1 MNDGPPPAPPRGREG
16 WRRFKVQS
24 SKLPTDYTDFKDFY
38 LTTTKTTGTPFWQ
51 GWSDGRR
58 YKCKKSA
65 KQFEIWK
72 IIRIFV
78 LVKTIKGLMFQ
89 GAIIVFSILV
99 IFIAV
104 CILPWWVSVLVLVYF
119 IVAIF
124 FPSKNPWWR
133 FKVAHRRRRS
143 RGSSPPPTPPRG
155 RDGWRRGK
163 VQGSRQEAWVVIT
176 FPLSWMVV
184 GHALRLKIDSKRL
197 LGRSGV
203 RLCFPERLLWKYG
216 VHLCFLGRLLW
227 KYGVRLCFL
236 GRLLGRKRHHSYTY
250 WINLILC
257 FSICFFERWN
267 SQWRVFDGYLS
278 KK

>member
-1 MNDGPPPAPPRGREG
+1 MAPHQLPRGGERADAG
-16 WRRFKVQS
+16 SRFKVQS
-24 SKLPTDYTDFKDFY
+24 CPQIADFKDFY

-78 LVKTIKGLMFQ
+78 IVKTIKGLMFQ

-143 RGSSPPPTPPRG
+143 RGSSPHQLPRG
-155 RDGWRRGK
+155 GEMADAGAKFK
-163 VQGSRQEAWVVIT
+163 VQG
-176 FPLSWMVV
+176 
-184 GHALRLKIDSKRL
+184 KK
-197 LGRSGV
+197 
-203 RLCFPERLLWKYG
+203 PEW
-216 VHLCFLGRLLW
+216 
-227 KYGVRLCFL
+227 
-236 GRLLGRKRHHSYTY
+236 
-250 WINLILC
+250 
-257 FSICFFERWN
+257 
-267 SQWRVFDGYLS
+267 
-278 KK
+278 